1 MSMDRMNDLLTR
13 YYSLED
19 TLRDT
24 IDDSDLMEIIC
35 LLDFISQES
44 GINLKAYKADGSQYY
59 PVIY

>member
-44 GINLKAYKADGSQYY
+44 GINLKAYKADGS
-59 PVIY
+59 